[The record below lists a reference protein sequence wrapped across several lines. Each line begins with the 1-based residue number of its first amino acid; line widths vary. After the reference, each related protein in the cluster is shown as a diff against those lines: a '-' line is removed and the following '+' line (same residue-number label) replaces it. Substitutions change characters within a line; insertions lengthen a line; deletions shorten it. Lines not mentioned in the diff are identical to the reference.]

1 MKAYNYPAL
10 MLVTMLFTG
19 IPGKVESGA
28 IVLDFEITPP
38 AGKLSVTDIPKK
50 PRSFVIDEPAEFSA
64 GQRSEL
70 ESSLAKMNAAPTY
83 VVNKKGKLPVSADL
97 YGNELLR
104 RWTASGARFSAMVLN
119 VDTPLPEI
127 FVIIS
132 GRNLDSGTK
141 NDLLTMGNAA
151 LNLIDDESGQ
161 FEDIQRIAAALASA
175 LNTFAELYQE
185 PGLRSSPAP
194 AEDNLSPQLLAH
206 ADPPA
211 GKPFSRSHSQKTT
224 SQWNLLSAKLDWHL
238 IRILFI
244 FICAIISLPI
254 LLLLFRRIRRHRPL
268 YFPVHKPRHRFSAPY
283 SGGSNAQIK
292 YVSE

>member
-1 MKAYNYPAL
+1 MKAHNYPL
-10 MLVTMLFTG
+10 FMLITLLFAG
-19 IPGKVESGA
+19 IPGRVKSGA
-28 IVLDFEITPP
+28 IVLDFEVTPP
-38 AGKLSVTDIPKK
+38 AGKLSVADIPKK
-50 PRSFVIDEPAEFSA
+50 PMSFVIDEPAEFST
-64 GQRSEL
+64 GQKSEL
-70 ESSLAKMNAAPTY
+70 ESSLARMSAAPTY

-104 RWTASGARFSAMVLN
+104 RWTANGARFSAMVLN

-141 NDLLTMGNAA
+141 NDLLALGNAA
-151 LNLIDDESGQ
+151 IKLVDDEPDQ
-161 FEDIQRIAAALASA
+161 FEDIQRIATALATA
-175 LNTFAELYQE
+175 LSTFAELYQE
-185 PGLRSSPAP
+185 PGTQPEPALT
-194 AEDNLSPQLLAH
+194 EDNQSPELPVNTAQTE
-206 ADPPA
+206 
-211 GKPFSRSHSQKTT
+211 GQPFPQDHSQKTT
-224 SQWNLLSAKLDWHL
+224 SQWDLLSAKLDWRL

-244 FICAIISLPI
+244 VICAIISLVI
-254 LLLLFRRIRRHRPL
+254 ITLLFRRIRQHRPL